1 MKNCCVINYMR
12 FPWELKW
19 NRWQFWRMDVNVD
32 NDYERLNFSSDSP
45 KLRDFREFN
54 NCNKSKDTS
63 HRLHIISVFLWFYK
77 IQLRVLWLQTPIICR
92 FYSTFVVL
100 LCGWKMLLQTRAS
113 LLKRG
118 RALEGKKISS
128 LVDSHKSSAPVNA
141 AGVCPL
147 ASGNKGTV
155 SINN

>member
-1 MKNCCVINYMR
+1 MR

-45 KLRDFREFN
+45 KLRDFREFS

-77 IQLRVLWLQTPIICR
+77 IQLCVLWLQTPIICR

-100 LCGWKMLLQTRAS
+100 LCSWKMLLQTRAS

-118 RALEGKKISS
+118 RALEGKK
-128 LVDSHKSSAPVNA
+128 
-141 AGVCPL
+141 L
-147 ASGNKGTV
+147 AVLWT
-155 SINN
+155 SINQVYLSMLLEFARWLLEIKVLFLSIISG

>member
-1 MKNCCVINYMR
+1 MKPLEI
-12 FPWELKW
+12 LKNGPEGRQW
-19 NRWQFWRMDVNVD
+19 LWTFKFLFRQ
-32 NDYERLNFSSDSP
+32 P
-45 KLRDFREFN
+45 KIRDFREFN

-63 HRLHIISVFLWFYK
+63 HRLHIISVFSWFHK
-77 IQLRVLWLQTPIICR
+77 IQFCVLWLQTPIICR
-92 FYSTFVVL
+92 FYSTFAVL

-118 RALEGKKISS
+118 SALEGKEISS
-128 LVDSHKSSAPVNA
+128 LVVSHKSSLPVNA

-147 ASGNKGTV
+147 ASGNKGIV